1 MLTGRWFVEH
11 DQRCCVTR
19 APVSVDGPV
28 NTLTS
33 AVVCL
38 YRAERG
44 WGGARGAS
52 GLGTRLE
59 TPLGRHG
66 RGRVCYNQTR
76 NESTVKSSGLSC
88 TLRVPPP
95 PSPAVTLVHS

>member
-19 APVSVDGPV
+19 APDSVDGPV

-66 RGRVCYNQTR
+66 SVEEGKRSTADQT
-76 NESTVKSSGLSC
+76 LM
-88 TLRVPPP
+88 
-95 PSPAVTLVHS
+95 PAN